1 MDEKITEN
9 AIKQAYSV
17 TIMQLFNVY
26 LNSANDPNA
35 SARFQEGLRLTIQVR
50 DACMQIASQ
59 NHAHEFI
66 SGYSQTAITMGLPMV
81 MAIKNRPKAACYQ
94 LLNNFSILDGIGTP
108 GSAFSLLSLMIIACF
123 SASLAAW

>member
-1 MDEKITEN
+1 MTYGKTEVNLSSMLPRRFSMGETITEN

-35 SARFQEGLRLTIQVR
+35 SARFQEGLHLAIQVR

-59 NHAHEFI
+59 NHA
-66 SGYSQTAITMGLPMV
+66 P
-81 MAIKNRPKAACYQ
+81 
-94 LLNNFSILDGIGTP
+94 
-108 GSAFSLLSLMIIACF
+108 
-123 SASLAAW
+123 